1 MDDEFFFPQNV
12 RTSYRLWILGP
23 RHLKRLAVAP
33 VIALLVALALF
44 KVSLFLAAVVAGL
57 LATAYTV
64 SFCLPLLAD
73 EQTLSDV
80 GLEIQRHRRQQTEF
94 EKEVS
99 GHRRVAELELGE

>member
-23 RHLKRLAVAP
+23 RHLKRLSLAPLIAVLAG
-33 VIALLVALALF
+33 LALF

-57 LATAYTV
+57 LASVYAAL
-64 SFCLPLLAD
+64 FCIPLLAD

-80 GLEIQRHRRQQTEF
+80 GWEVYRHRRHQTAF
-94 EKEVS
+94 AHAREVS
-99 GHRRVAELELGE
+99 GHRSVAELEQ